1 MRQLI
6 INGDDFGYTA
16 GVVEAILQAHAA
28 GIITSTSAMVNMPAW
43 EAGAAR
49 LRATPSLGAGV
60 HLVFNEGRPVLPPEQ
75 VPTLVDE
82 QGYFLN
88 DAALQEH
95 GDRLDVAQLKAE
107 FRAQIARF
115 RAAGLEPTHLD
126 NHCSISY
133 RNAEW
138 FAVAVE
144 LAAAYRLPMRLPF
157 GDDLVERAPAMARDA
172 GGFPVELVIGMGRYY
187 QQLLAEHGVRR
198 PNRFLMEFSKDGQ
211 RTPEH
216 LLSIIAH
223 LPDGLSELL
232 THPGYG
238 IAWRQEEIEA
248 LLDPRVLA
256 ALRASD
262 IALVNYRVL
271 K

>member
-16 GVVEAILQAHAA
+16 GVVEAIMQAHAA
-28 GIITSTSAMVNMPAW
+28 GILTSTSAMVNMPAW
-43 EAGAAR
+43 ETGAAR

-75 VPTLVDE
+75 VPTLVDG

-107 FRAQIARF
+107 FRAQIERF

-144 LAAAYRLPMRLPF
+144 LAAEYRLPMRLPF
-157 GDDLVERAPAMARDA
+157 GDDLVERAPEMARDA

-187 QQLLAEHGVRR
+187 QQLLPSTACAAPIASSWTSPKTASAR
-198 PNRFLMEFSKDGQ
+198 PSVSCPSSPTCPM
-211 RTPEH
+211 
-216 LLSIIAH
+216 A
-223 LPDGLSELL
+223 
-232 THPGYG
+232 
-238 IAWRQEEIEA
+238 
-248 LLDPRVLA
+248 
-256 ALRASD
+256 
-262 IALVNYRVL
+262 
-271 K
+271 